1 MWAIAS
7 IEERCKLFHR
17 VFPNRR
23 ISKRLM
29 LQIMKSAGLK
39 KKKVRIKNVPAK
51 GEERLEEFDSSTLAL
66 D

>member
-1 MWAIAS
+1 
-7 IEERCKLFHR
+7 
-17 VFPNRR
+17 
-23 ISKRLM
+23 M
-29 LQIMKSAGLK
+29 LQLMKSAGLK